1 MYQFVIV
8 YVSVYVS
15 VWVYSYMC
23 IYMCVWMQRAYTHVC
38 VHVLYHIVSIK
49 RHTYFR
55 TCVYTQKWCMQSKTL
70 VFWWTMNLL
79 YLSFG
84 VFMKSWCSGNV
95 TLSATES
102 APVAESPM
110 AAILRATVDALEFAP
125 GILVWYTHIH
135 ISCIYIYII
144 YPFIDYTSSTAQGG
158 GGSFKN
164 RKPIG
169 EVGCCESRMAELFL
183 WLSTYLPTYRPTY
196 LPTYRSIYLS
206 TYLPI
211 YLSTY
216 LPIYLSTHLPI
227 YLSTYRP
234 IDLSTY
240 LPIYPSTYLCIYLP
254 IYLSTYLSIYLSVYL
269 SIHPSILYIYLSDC
283 LSVCLSIYLSICKL
297 ENEAILRDIL
307 RFWTRSNSARLPQCL
322 NLTTS
327 KTKQFCETSSFFKV
341 DNIKNEATLRD
352 FLQKWKVACSADGL
366 VPMGFAIFPVHLSKR
381 LHLPRKN
388 DARSYEVLHLS
399 HKIFSAKPEDLM
411 LQNATP
417 LKKSAPSPPNSSDEH
432 VSCTAP
438 ATENASLQI
447 LFKCPTPAIVFG
459 HATKPAHFAHFWQ
472 GAQSLAPA
480 TQNDIWTSKSK
491 SGPSPWCFKCAS
503 RHNGVRFLD
512 SSTSKS
518 APNMWCFLHFDF
530 ELCFAPQPRALF
542 RRLNFQK
549 WSEHWCVLYILTSK
563 CASCHN
569 GVHFFGIS
577 TSKSVPNVR
586 CF

>member
-15 VWVYSYMC
+15 VWVYSYIC
-23 IYMCVWMQRAYTHVC
+23 VYIYMCVWMQRAYTHVC

-79 YLSFG
+79 YPSFG

-183 WLSTYLPTYRPTY
+183 WLSTYLPTYLPTDRPTY
-196 LPTYRSIYLS
+196 LPIDLSIYLLIYLS

-216 LPIYLSTHLPI
+216 LPI

-269 SIHPSILYIYLSDC
+269 SIHPSILSISLT
-283 LSVCLSIYLSICKL
+283 VCLSIYLPVYLQAWKRSYSARHPQVLNTQQFCETSSMFELDNVK
-297 ENEAILRDIL
+297 NEALLRDFFI
-307 RFWTRSNSARLPQCL
+307 FQSWQHQKWSNSARLP
-322 NLTTS
+322 S
-327 KTKQFCETSSFFKV
+327 KMESCVQRWRPRTNGFCDFSSPFV
-341 DNIKNEATLRD
+341 
-352 FLQKWKVACSADGL
+352 
-366 VPMGFAIFPVHLSKR
+366 
-381 LHLPRKN
+381 
-388 DARSYEVLHLS
+388 
-399 HKIFSAKPEDLM
+399 
-411 LQNATP
+411 
-417 LKKSAPSPPNSSDEH
+417 
-432 VSCTAP
+432 
-438 ATENASLQI
+438 
-447 LFKCPTPAIVFG
+447 
-459 HATKPAHFAHFWQ
+459 
-472 GAQSLAPA
+472 
-480 TQNDIWTSKSK
+480 
-491 SGPSPWCFKCAS
+491 
-503 RHNGVRFLD
+503 
-512 SSTSKS
+512 
-518 APNMWCFLHFDF
+518 
-530 ELCFAPQPRALF
+530 
-542 RRLNFQK
+542 
-549 WSEHWCVLYILTSK
+549 
-563 CASCHN
+563 
-569 GVHFFGIS
+569 
-577 TSKSVPNVR
+577 
-586 CF
+586 